1 MNTEIQH
8 YNATFDLPQNE
19 AELEQVFKA
28 FRMIYN
34 EGMVQ
39 YQSGTMVTSC
49 NMIHVIGDSLTQN

>member
-34 EGMVQ
+34 EGLVQ
-39 YQSGTMVTSC
+39 FQSGTLVTSC
-49 NMIHVIGDSLTQN
+49 W